1 MFGTVA
7 EDDYVT
13 MLFMLFEGIPDTL
26 FFTQTVDKVE
36 VAFEILGDILA
47 YSVVAA
53 LLKTVVD
60 AGETVV
66 LEDGGNDVGDGLVL
80 KQAEIAQGLFL
91 LMITKLH
98 NPKIQASCPRVKC
111 RFRLSA

>member
-53 LLKTVVD
+53 LLK
-60 AGETVV
+60 
-66 LEDGGNDVGDGLVL
+66 
-80 KQAEIAQGLFL
+80 
-91 LMITKLH
+91 
-98 NPKIQASCPRVKC
+98 R
-111 RFRLSA
+111 